1 MTRPPESFLIFREE
15 LQKEKLEKARLAKEY
30 ECRIAELKQELSYL
44 VEQIGAQQE
53 MIKTTINYA
62 TNLEKELDIFKKK
75 VVEDRTNGK
84 RNYH

>member
-1 MTRPPESFLIFREE
+1 MSRPPESFLIFREE

-30 ECRIAELKQELSYL
+30 ENRILELKKELSYL
-44 VEQIGAQQE
+44 VEQIAAQQE

-62 TNLEKELDIFKKK
+62 SKLEQELETFKHK